1 MTPANEYR
9 VSERSI
15 LRPGT
20 AFRAN
25 GGPVYALPDGT
36 EVSCAARGPFV
47 FKYAEQAGETV
58 YLHAFDRDG
67 QHVCLHV
74 AGDRASPYPELVP
87 RPYRI
92 RSVMRKGRS
101 LCRGSRKASAANS
114 TQSKDRSKPKPD
126 SKTKP
131 STSATGRR
139 KKKRRRRS
147 KGSAK

>member
-9 VSERSI
+9 VSERSV

-20 AFRAN
+20 AFRAS
-25 GGPVYALPDGT
+25 GGPVCRLESGEET
-36 EVSCAARGPFV
+36 SIAARGPFV
-47 FKYAEQAGETV
+47 FKYAEQAGDTV

-74 AGDRASPYPELVP
+74 AGNRESPYPEFIP

-101 LCRGSRKASAANS
+101 LCRGSRKASAESS
-114 TQSKDRSKPKPD
+114 TQSKGRTKPKPD

-131 STSATGRR
+131 STSATSRR
-139 KKKRRRRS
+139 KKKQRRRS
-147 KGSAK
+147 KGSGK